1 MRLAIVSQSAR
12 IYAEMAKR
20 EGFEVLAIDAFA
32 DVDTVAAADEVCCL
46 PALCERLC
54 ATDLKV
60 LMGKLDS
67 WKPDC
72 LLTGSGFEAAIECYT
87 SLYQRYALSGN
98 APAVIEQVKNP
109 FWLSTHCVRHY
120 VMTPDIQLQAPQY
133 GQWLYKVAGQSGGA
147 HIRSWN
153 KTSVLNPAV
162 NGYWQAFQPGQPV
175 GALFLAG
182 KHTTTLIG
190 VHALKQRPGMYAY
203 AGASRLQDDKL
214 TQAMQELLDA
224 VVPDSGLIGINSLD
238 AIWQDGHLHVL
249 EINPRLSASMR
260 LYAELPLIRAHLAS
274 CQGADVPEFEL
285 YTRHASHCIVYAKQR
300 IEINQ
305 MQLPNWLEDR
315 PENGTIEK
323 GQPVC
328 SLYAE
333 GPSKEAVQ
341 QILQDKKTQLEKLWG
356 TYVCEHIE
364 FNIH

>member
-20 EGFEVLAIDAFA
+20 EGFGVLAIDAFA
-32 DVDTVAAADEVCCL
+32 DIDTVETADEIWRL
-46 PALCERLC
+46 PALCNQLGL
-54 ATDLKV
+54 ADINALTN
-60 LMGKLDS
+60 KLDC

-72 LLTGSGFEAAIECYT
+72 LLIGSGFEANVEAYA

-98 APAVIEQVKNP
+98 APAVIEKIKNP
-109 FWLSTHCVRHY
+109 FWLKTHCVRHH
-120 VMTPDIQLQAPQY
+120 VKTPDIQSHAPQQ
-133 GQWLYKVAGQSGGA
+133 GKWLYKVAGQSGGA

-162 NGYWQAFQPGQPV
+162 NGYWQAFQAGQPV
-175 GALFLAG
+175 GVLFVAS
-182 KHTTTLIG
+182 KQAITLIG

-203 AGASRLQDDKL
+203 AGASRLHDAEL
-214 TQAMQELLDA
+214 TQAMQDLLDA
-224 VVPDSGLIGINSLD
+224 IVPDSGLIGINSLD
-238 AIWQDGHLHVL
+238 AIWQDGRLHVL

-260 LYAELPLIRAHLAS
+260 LYAESRLMQAHLAS
-274 CQGADVPEFEL
+274 CQGSDIPGL
-285 YTRHASHCIVYAKQR
+285 NTYTTHASHCIVYAKQA
-300 IEINQ
+300 IEFNQ
-305 MQLPNWLEDR
+305 TEFPTWLEDR
-315 PENGTIEK
+315 PDNGTIAG

-341 QILQDKKTQLEKLWG
+341 RILQDKKTQLEKLWG